1 MKNNKLKEILKFW
14 KKEEGVK
21 KVYAF
26 VGGKL
31 KIKYRSRVIIE
42 EKLITKYFPSWIKAK
57 AYYNKAKNITE
68 KSKNNLHK
76 IEFYKKYKDLKI
88 DEVA

>member
-1 MKNNKLKEILKFW
+1 MKSNKLKEVLNFW
-14 KKEEGVK
+14 KKKEGVK

-26 VGGKL
+26 VDGKL
-31 KIKYRSRVIIE
+31 KIKYRTRVIEGEI
-42 EKLITKYFPSWIKAK
+42 LITKYFPSWIKAK
-57 AYYNKAKNITE
+57 AYYNKAKNITV
-68 KSKNNLHK
+68 KSKKNLHK